1 MKHKN
6 NLTIE
11 QYYNL
16 QKSRLRKKGKLMP
29 FSLIDVLGVM
39 MFMNIEQIVVFDEEN
54 WEALEIV
61 YDCIYYEG
69 QTKPSIE
76 PVGFRII
83 PKIIIKK

>member
-1 MKHKN
+1 
-6 NLTIE
+6 
-11 QYYNL
+11 
-16 QKSRLRKKGKLMP
+16 
-29 FSLIDVLGVM
+29 